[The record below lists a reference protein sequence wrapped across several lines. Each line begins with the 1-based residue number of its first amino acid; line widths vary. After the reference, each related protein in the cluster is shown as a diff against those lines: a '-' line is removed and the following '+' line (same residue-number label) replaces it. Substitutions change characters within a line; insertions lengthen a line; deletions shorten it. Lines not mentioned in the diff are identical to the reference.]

1 MQIRLLVRKELPVPD
16 NRQTPLE
23 AARDL
28 AWDASG
34 HAGVSD
40 SGVPSKRSKLERE
53 LAQTFALVSIA
64 ESLAQLAERSRE
76 ASRPKAGILNEL
88 LDALQEGLRR
98 EPPGRPDV
106 EPDE

>member
-1 MQIRLLVRKELPVPD
+1 MPD
-16 NRQTPLE
+16 HKKTPLE

-34 HAGVSD
+34 HAAVSD

-64 ESLAQLAERSRE
+64 ESLEKIAERSR
-76 ASRPKAGILNEL
+76 AGDRPKAGILNEL
-88 LDALQEGLRR
+88 FDALQEGLRR
-98 EPPGRPDV
+98 EPPGHP
-106 EPDE
+106 EDEGETSPA

>member
-1 MQIRLLVRKELPVPD
+1 VP
-16 NRQTPLE
+16 QHKKTPLE

-64 ESLAQLAERSRE
+64 ESLERLAERSR
-76 ASRPKAGILNEL
+76 ASERPKVGILNEL
-88 LDALQEGLRR
+88 FDALQEGLRR
-98 EPPGRPDV
+98 EPPGHPDD
-106 EPDE
+106 EPGETSPA

>member
-1 MQIRLLVRKELPVPD
+1 MPENNK
-16 NRQTPLE
+16 TPLE

-64 ESLAQLAERSRE
+64 ESLEKLTARSS
-76 ASRPKAGILNEL
+76 ASERPKAGILNEL
-88 LDALQEGLRR
+88 FDALQEGLRR
-98 EPPGRPDV
+98 EPPAH
-106 EPDE
+106 PDEEPA

>member
-1 MQIRLLVRKELPVPD
+1 MPDERKS
-16 NRQTPLE
+16 PLE

-64 ESLAQLAERSRE
+64 ESLEKLAERTSE
-76 ASRPKAGILNEL
+76 SHRPKVSILNEL
-88 LDALQEGLRR
+88 FDALQEGLRR
-98 EPPGRPDV
+98 EPPPRADD
-106 EPDE
+106 DEFGEFSE